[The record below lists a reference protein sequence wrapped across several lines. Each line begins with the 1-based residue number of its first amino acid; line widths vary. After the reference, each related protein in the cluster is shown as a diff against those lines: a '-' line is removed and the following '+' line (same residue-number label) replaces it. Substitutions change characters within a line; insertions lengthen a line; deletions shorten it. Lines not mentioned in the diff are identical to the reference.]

1 MLRDSDY
8 YISRA
13 HPAITGYINGLIVK
27 IETLEKQLNIT
38 PNIPE
43 KVKVDLEARCKEL
56 EIHVDSLVKNLQA
69 TNKIKEYWKTK
80 YEKLLNDT
88 TRSSVIES
96 TS

>member
-1 MLRDSDY
+1 MIRNSDY

-13 HPAITGYINGLIVK
+13 HPAISEYINGLIIK

-38 PNIPE
+38 PDIP
-43 KVKVDLEARCKEL
+43 KVIKINLESRCKEL
-56 EIHVDSLVKNLQA
+56 ETHVDSLVKNLQA
-69 TNKIKEYWKTK
+69 TNQIKEYWKTK

-88 TRSSVIES
+88 TRSSVTES